1 MFSIAFVRRSASA
14 SLYFVLAFCSFTFSQ
29 TLTVLHTFHV
39 SDGEHPDSGLIRAS
53 DGNLYGTTVVGG
65 SVGCGT
71 VFKITQSGKFTSI
84 YSFLGGNDGC
94 NPEAPVIRDAAGNL
108 YGTTVSGG
116 LSNAGTV
123 FKINSSGHESVVY
136 AFTGKADGG
145 SPISNVVRDRKGVL
159 YGVTLAGGDLNCAA
173 GGCGTVF
180 KIDANGNETVL
191 HTFTGPLNAA
201 GDGGFPSG
209 GLIVDSS
216 GNLYGTT
223 GAGGFWGEG
232 TVFKIDPLGNETL
245 LYSFGSFARD
255 GTGPGGGLS
264 FGPGGILF
272 GTTSGGGDFGSGT
285 VFKLD
290 TQGNETIL
298 HSFAGLHSDGSD
310 PSGPVARDA
319 EGNLYGVTLSGGT
332 DLRGV
337 VYKLDSSGTETI
349 LHNFVLGAD
358 GGDPD
363 GRLYVNSEGVVFGTT
378 FQGGRNLGNGIV
390 FKIVP

>member
-1 MFSIAFVRRSASA
+1 MSSIALVRRSAAA
-14 SLYFVLAFCSFTFSQ
+14 SLCFILALCTFTFCQ

-39 SDGEHPDSGLIRAS
+39 SDGEHPDSGLIRGS

-65 SVGCGT
+65 SAGCGT
-71 VFKITQSGKFTSI
+71 VFKITQSGKFASI

-94 NPEAPVIRDAAGNL
+94 NPEASVIRDAAGNL

-116 LSNAGTV
+116 PSNAGTV

-136 AFTGKADGG
+136 AFTGNADGG
-145 SPISNVVRDRKGVL
+145 SPNSNVVRDRKGIL
-159 YGVTLAGGDLNCAA
+159 YGVTPVGGDLNCTA

-191 HTFTGPLNAA
+191 HTFTGPLNSA

-209 GLIVDSS
+209 GLVVDSS

-223 GAGGFWGEG
+223 AAGGFWGEG

-245 LYSFGSFARD
+245 LYSFGSLRRD
-255 GTGPGGGLS
+255 GTGPAGLS
-264 FGPGGILF
+264 FGPGGILY
-272 GTTSGGGDFGSGT
+272 GTTSGGGDSSAGT
-285 VFKLD
+285 IFKLD

-298 HSFAGLHSDGSD
+298 YSFAGLRSDGSN

-319 EGNLYGVTLSGGT
+319 EGNLYGVTLSGGAS
-332 DLRGV
+332 LRGV

-358 GGDPD
+358 GADPD
-363 GRLYVNSEGVVFGTT
+363 GRLYVNSQGVVFGTT
-378 FQGGRNLGNGIV
+378 FQGGRNLGNGTV
-390 FKIVP
+390 FKITP